1 MKNLKIKRLIA
12 ENFKG
17 FPKLDIQFTGLAII
31 LGGMN
36 GYGKT
41 TIFDAIELLFTGSI
55 KRMAQY
61 SETLHNHR
69 YKRSQNPLPLVCD
82 MSCDTVSITAFLE
95 INGENVQIK
104 RSAKVAEMEN
114 PVKFAPF
121 RILQIYN
128 PEIKQYRSISKEEI
142 EKYGLDD
149 IKKDFCFLNYLSQ
162 EEATAFLKCKE
173 DERSNA
179 IQDLFETEHFDNPI
193 EKIELIIKSVDNL
206 SKRYLIDKTR
216 LNGEIEQL
224 KKAVSSSTSSFEYIS
239 LSNNQAVWDAEEPKM
254 TFEEFNSWVAE
265 NGIIDNLKYYID
277 NEVSFK
283 NHNRNSIINK
293 LLSDNVLNNV
303 VFYQQNKDKEA
314 LFLSYSSYQ
323 KSLQEPVSKLTSDT
337 LPTLKL
343 SSQNIP
349 SNVIADDTCQ
359 QANRMIKGYLDSL
372 NSANNI
378 QKMVQDLLEART
390 SLADKIEKS
399 NQILIQ
405 TKCPLCGSEYNTPD
419 DLCETIKRYEK
430 ELNDNFA
437 LLNNGLGEQFAQIK
451 SFLTERIV
459 KPIETYFE
467 SQGVTEQLTN
477 RYLQIDRAATIKDI
491 TMLTQLGVIYDV
503 SKTESDCVSEIDL
516 GLKAMII
523 PVDSSIDI
531 PLLQKTYSSF
541 VKDIDK
547 DKLTKENLEKKRA
560 YLISQWNKLQS
571 VLLEKK
577 REELGVISTYI
588 KGLDEK
594 KPVLK
599 KLKEQIKKQRDQY
612 VTKIIKDIQVLFY
625 VYSGRILQDSYFGR
639 GLFIKPDIERKR
651 VLFVYGNYN
660 DSDVDALYNMSSGQL
675 VAVAIAFMLSLN
687 KLYSANNMIAIDDP
701 VQTIDDINLW
711 GLMETLRHDFKKH
724 FILLSTHESN
734 YGQLLDY
741 KFRKIGMQSEYIDM
755 ADLHRNRET
764 NANMQ

>member
-1 MKNLKIKRLIA
+1 MNNLRIKRLIA

-17 FPKLDIQFTGLAII
+17 FPKLDIQFTGIAII

-55 KRMAQY
+55 KRLAQY
-61 SETLHNHR
+61 SETLHNHQ
-69 YKRSQNPLPLVCD
+69 YKRSQNQLPLVCD

-104 RSAKVAEMEN
+104 RSAKVAEMKN
-114 PVKFAPF
+114 PVKFTPF
-121 RILQIYN
+121 SIMQIYN
-128 PEIKQYRSISKEEI
+128 PEAKQYHNISKEEI

-173 DERSNA
+173 NERSNM
-179 IQDLFETEHFDNPI
+179 IQDLFETEHFDKP
-193 EKIELIIKSVDNL
+193 
-206 SKRYLIDKTR
+206 IDKTDVIVKSIDALLKDYSSKESNIDR
-216 LNGEIEQL
+216 EIKQL
-224 KKAVSSSTSSFEYIS
+224 QQAVSSSTSSSEYIS

-254 TFEEFNSWVAE
+254 TFEEFNSWAAE

-283 NHNRNSIINK
+283 HHNRNNIINK

-303 VFYQQNKDKEA
+303 VFYQKNKDKEA
-314 LFLSYSSYQ
+314 LFLSYSTYQ
-323 KSLQEPVSKLTSDT
+323 KSLREPVSNLTSDT

-343 SSQNIP
+343 GSQNIP
-349 SNVIADDTCQ
+349 NNVIADDTCQ

-390 SLADKIEKS
+390 SFADKIEKS

-405 TKCPLCGSEYNTPD
+405 TKCPLCGSEYDTPD

-437 LLNNGLGEQFAQIK
+437 LLNKGLGEQFAHIK

-459 KPIETYFE
+459 KPIEMYFE

-491 TMLTQLGVIYDV
+491 NMLTQLGVIYDI
-503 SKTESDCVSEIDL
+503 SKTEFDCVSEIDSE
-516 GLKAMII
+516 LKAMIVPI
-523 PVDSSIDI
+523 DSSIDI
-531 PLLQKTYSSF
+531 TLLQKTYSSF

-547 DKLTKENLEKKRA
+547 DKLTKDNLEKKRA

-577 REELGVISTYI
+577 REELGVISIYI

-594 KPVLK
+594 KSDLK
-599 KLKEQIKKQRDQY
+599 KIKDQIKKQRDQY
-612 VTKIIKDIQVLFY
+612 VTSIIKDIQVLFY
-625 VYSGRILQDSYFGR
+625 IYSGRILQDSYFGR

-651 VLFVYGNYN
+651 VLFVYGNYK

-687 KLYSANNMIAIDDP
+687 RLYSTNNMIAIDDP

-724 FILLSTHESN
+724 FIFLSTHESN

-755 ADLHRNRET
+755 ADLHRN
-764 NANMQ
+764 